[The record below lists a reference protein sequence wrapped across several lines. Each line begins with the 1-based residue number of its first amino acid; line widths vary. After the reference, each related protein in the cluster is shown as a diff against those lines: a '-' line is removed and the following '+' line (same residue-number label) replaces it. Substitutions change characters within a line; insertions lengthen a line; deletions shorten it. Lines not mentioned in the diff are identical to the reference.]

1 MWRMRERKLVETVV
15 SHSGSRLSGVGSHHF
30 RFTSS
35 LCGGARARSEHV
47 TERAHETES
56 SSYSDRS
63 ACRTSTRAARMAG
76 MSEAMAAA
84 PMSTIAAPITDSAP
98 GRCTVPNAPSA
109 TRMSA

>member
-15 SHSGSRLSGVGSHHF
+15 SHSGSRLSGVGPHRF

-35 LCGGARARSEHV
+35 LCGVARARSEHV

-63 ACRTSTRAARMAG
+63 ACRTSTRDARVAG
-76 MSEAMAAA
+76 MSDATAAA
-84 PMSTIAAPITDSAP
+84 PMSTIAAPIVDNAP
-98 GRCTVPNAPSA
+98 GSCTVPNTPSA
-109 TRMSA
+109 TRTSA